1 MNPILLLVSLIIFLY
16 ILKPL
21 ISQSKYCARCGST
34 ELEASFSGYSIYK
47 CTRCGYVNIIGSVL

>member
-1 MNPILLLVSLIIFLY
+1 MNPILLLVLLIILLY

-34 ELEASFSGYSIYK
+34 ELEEVFGVYV
-47 CTRCGYVNIIGSVL
+47 CTKCGYFKV

>member
-1 MNPILLLVSLIIFLY
+1 MNPILLLVLLIILLY

-34 ELEASFSGYSIYK
+34 ELEEAFSGHSIYK
-47 CTRCGYVNIIGSVL
+47 CTRCEFYMS